1 MQKIKSSNTSLSC
14 RREMTTTQD
23 LIQEIQQKNPLITQE
38 QILDKLAAERT
49 RTGGLLS
56 DETLLRLIA
65 AKFGVQVQ
73 QNTIQN
79 CGVLSTSRLFAGL
92 YDVTVAGRLIA
103 VFPAKTFQGAEKSG
117 KFATV
122 MLADKEGLLRVVL
135 WNEKAELV
143 ERGELKAGQTVRL
156 VHGYTREDRY
166 GKTELHLGTKSQ
178 VEFVPEAQT
187 GEVASIEKFT
197 SKISTLNINS
207 GNVNLAGTVKEVLGE
222 STFIRSDSSVGTVTR
237 LTLMDDSGAA
247 TVVFWNEKATEL
259 ENALKAN
266 MRLLLINAR
275 VKEGQNGGLE
285 VHVDSNTFIDVQ
297 PAAVKF
303 AKISS
308 LAEDQ
313 TVNFEGVVCALR
325 ENKEVTTSKGETIK
339 LAVFDLKDE
348 GGVVRVSAWRDH
360 AEAFKDLKVGD
371 KLRLE
376 NVYVKKGFGG
386 KLELSTRTA
395 TVASVVKF

>member
-1 MQKIKSSNTSLSC
+1 MIT
-14 RREMTTTQD
+14 ED
-23 LIQEIQQKNPLITQE
+23 LIQEILQKNPMLTQE

-49 RTGGLLS
+49 RTGGLLG

-73 QNTIQN
+73 QNQIQN

-92 YDVTVAGRLIA
+92 YDVTVEGRLIA

-117 KFATV
+117 KFATM

-143 ERGELKAGQTVRL
+143 ERGELQAGQTVRL
-156 VHGYTREDRY
+156 LHGYTRNDRS

-178 VEFVPEAQT
+178 VEFLPQVQT
-187 GEVASIEKFT
+187 GEVASAEKFT
-197 SKISTLNINS
+197 VKICTLNIES
-207 GNVNLAGTVKEVLGE
+207 GNVNLSGTVKEVLDE
-222 STFIRSDSSVGTVTR
+222 KSFIRSDSSVGIVTR
-237 LTLMDDSGAA
+237 LTLMDDSGVA

-259 ENALKAN
+259 EKNLKAN

-275 VKEGQNGGLE
+275 VKEGQNGNLE
-285 VHVDSNTFIDVQ
+285 IHVDANTFIEIQ
-297 PAAVKF
+297 AAEIKF
-303 AKISS
+303 AKAAG
-308 LAEDQ
+308 LGEDQ
-313 TVNFEGVVCALR
+313 TVNFEGFVCDVR
-325 ENKEVTTSKGETIK
+325 ENKEVTTGKGETIK
-339 LAVFDLKDE
+339 LAVFDLKDDD
-348 GGVVRVSAWRDH
+348 GGIVRVSAWREH
-360 AEAFKDLKVGD
+360 AQALKDLKVGD

-386 KLELSTRTA
+386 KLELSTRSA
-395 TVASVVKF
+395 TVACVVKL

>member
-1 MQKIKSSNTSLSC
+1 
-14 RREMTTTQD
+14 MTTTQD
-23 LIQEIQQKNPLITQE
+23 LIQEIQQKNPLITQV
-38 QILDKLAAERT
+38 QIFDKLAAERT

-117 KFATV
+117 KFATL

-187 GEVASIEKFT
+187 GEVASVEKFT

-371 KLRLE
+371 KIRLE